1 MFKKKINFYLWIHL
15 IEFNAYTLT
24 WNYVHLP
31 TVTKITHVQSYVED
45 GVCIIALDATCILF
59 LASMY
64 VLHMIC
70 CFYLLLHI
78 DLSHIV
84 KWFSFAFCVV
94 IINNVVYC
102 NLHIYVYVMKR
113 KKSCTYCMKNGKKKK
128 NTWKE
133 TGWNSTNSL
142 TYVTSKCI
150 LKLIR
155 ISLIYLYSEQSVF
168 TSEMKFWYVHD
179 FQKHYL
185 YFKTQCV
192 YKYSVMVPLVS
203 PFLMH
208 TALPNFISYYYR

>member
-1 MFKKKINFYLWIHL
+1 MFTYPLLQRLHTYNH
-15 IEFNAYTLT
+15 
-24 WNYVHLP
+24 
-31 TVTKITHVQSYVED
+31 VED

-128 NTWKE
+128 IHEKKQDEIPPT
-133 TGWNSTNSL
+133 L
-142 TYVTSKCI
+142 
-150 LKLIR
+150 
-155 ISLIYLYSEQSVF
+155 
-168 TSEMKFWYVHD
+168 
-179 FQKHYL
+179 
-185 YFKTQCV
+185 
-192 YKYSVMVPLVS
+192 
-203 PFLMH
+203 
-208 TALPNFISYYYR
+208 